1 MKFAHLADTHIRNL
15 KYHKEYKEVFRKLY
29 MKLKEEKVDC
39 IIHCGDIA
47 HTKTQISP
55 EFVEMCS
62 DFLFN
67 LAEIAPTYVILGNH
81 DGNLKNSNRQDALSP
96 IAQALKHPNLKLLKD
111 SGETEINDQFTIN
124 VLSVFDRDN
133 WKLPTNRDRVNIAL
147 YHGAVSGVKTDTGWT
162 MESGEDDINIFNN
175 FDYGFLGDIHK
186 TNQLLDAEGRIRY
199 SGSTVQQNHGE
210 TNDKGFLLWD
220 ILDKETFSCTH
231 HVLENPTPFIT
242 LKLTP
247 KGRIPNK
254 VHVQEGARLRLVTE
268 NNLPLDVI
276 RRAIDVAK
284 HRFSPESVTF
294 LNRASGDRKNMEE
307 STNSLG
313 REDLR
318 DLAVQERLIQ
328 EYLEDFHP
336 SDETLKHVFS
346 SNSNYNTK
354 AEQQEDVQRNVNW
367 RLSKLEWDNLF
378 NYGEGNSIDFADKS
392 GVVGIL
398 GKNFSGKSSI
408 IDSLLYTL
416 YNTTSKRNRKNLNLI
431 NQNKENCRGYV
442 EVGIG
447 AKTYCIE
454 RTSTKYTK
462 KLKGKQT
469 LEAKTD
475 VNFWFVDEIT
485 DEETSLNGITR
496 SETDKNIR
504 KVFGTL
510 EDFLTTSMAS
520 QLDSLSYINEGST
533 RRKEILAKFLDL
545 EFFDKKFRLI
555 KEDSVDAKAVVKR
568 FSDVDYD
575 EEIKDARTL
584 LARSQAELSVNKR
597 ELDQYESEKE
607 KLVVDLSSINNKLQ
621 QIPSEVVENSGLEKK
636 LATTEK
642 NIATLEI
649 NASSASEKLDA
660 CAMIYDKLENFINN
674 FDIENWK
681 NRNQDIEEMNERL
694 QKVQRDLE
702 EYETLNTRNKS
713 KIDLLK
719 KAPCG
724 TVLKQKCHF
733 VKDAYAAYED
743 VSRTRIAVN
752 QLSLNKK
759 TLISRLKESQPEKV
773 MRYIDQYEA
782 LLEKKRQKTIEVAN
796 LKLETQKSKTRLF
809 ELKTRKEDIVARLQE
824 QQENL
829 DLIKELKGL
838 EKEKLKTQKSLTK
851 ATTAHEKQKNLVL
864 DLYKKSGSHE
874 QRLEELLEQ
883 KQEFEEMEKEFTT
896 LDLLMRCMHPNGI
909 SYDVI
914 KKQLPVIN
922 TEISKVLTNI
932 VDFEIFFENDENRL
946 NILIQHPGYAA
957 RPIEMGSGAEK
968 TISAMAIRLALL
980 NVSTL
985 PKSDVFI
992 LDEPGTALDEDNM
1005 EGFIR
1010 ILEMIKTQFKTVL
1023 LISHLDT
1030 LKDIVD
1036 QQIIID
1042 KKSGYASIQE

>member
-15 KYHKEYKEVFRKLY
+15 KYHKEYKEVFQKLY
-29 MKLKEEKVDC
+29 EQLKKEKVDC

-81 DGNLKNSNRQDALSP
+81 DGNLKNSSRQDALSP
-96 IAQALKHPNLKLLKD
+96 IAAALKHPNLTLLKN
-111 SGETEINDQFTIN
+111 SGETKINDKFTVN
-124 VLSVFDRDN
+124 VLSVFDREN
-133 WKLPTNRDRVNIAL
+133 WQLPTNREKVNIAL

-186 TNQLLDAEGRIRY
+186 TNQALDADGKIRY
-199 SGSTVQQNHGE
+199 PGSTVQQNHGE

-220 ILDKETFSCTH
+220 IVDKESYTCAH
-231 HVLENPTPFIT
+231 HILENPKPFIT
-242 LKLTP
+242 VKLSP
-247 KGRIPNK
+247 KGRLPNK
-254 VHVQEGARLRLVTE
+254 LKVQKNARLRLVTE
-268 NNLPLDVI
+268 NNLPLDVV

-284 HRFSPESVTF
+284 HRYSPESVTF
-294 LNRASGDRKNMEE
+294 LNRAHGARKDLQE
-307 STNSLG
+307 STSAL
-313 REDLR
+313 RKEDLR
-318 DLAVQERLIQ
+318 DPAVQEKLIA

-336 SDETLKHVFS
+336 SDEILKDIFS
-346 SNSNYNTK
+346 SNSSYNSK

-367 RLSKLEWDNLF
+367 KLLKLEWDNLF
-378 NYGEGNSIDFADKS
+378 NYGDGNTIDFTEKA
-392 GVVGIL
+392 GIVGIL

-408 IDSLLYTL
+408 IDSLLYAL

-431 NQNKENCRGYV
+431 NQNKDNSRGYV

-447 AKTYCIE
+447 NKTYFVE

-475 VNFWFVDEIT
+475 VNFWLVDQAT
-485 DEETSLNGITR
+485 GEERSLNGITR
-496 SETDKNIR
+496 AETDKNIR

-545 EFFDKKFRLI
+545 EFFDKKFKLI
-555 KEDSVDAKAVVKR
+555 KDDSVDTKAVVKR
-568 FSDVDYD
+568 FSEIDYD
-575 EEIKDARTL
+575 NEIKEARTT
-584 LARSQAELSVNKR
+584 LARAMTELSVNQR
-597 ELDQYESEKE
+597 ELEEHESTKE
-607 KLVVDLSSINNKLQ
+607 NLAVQLSGINNKLQ
-621 QIPSEVVENSGLEKK
+621 QIPSEVVKNSSLESDLISVEN
-636 LATTEK
+636 T
-642 NIATLEI
+642 IAALEI
-649 NASSASEKLDA
+649 NASDAQQKLDS
-660 CAMIYDKLENFINN
+660 CTIVYDKLDNFIDS
-674 FDIENWK
+674 FDIDDWK
-681 NRNQDIEEMNERL
+681 GRNQNIEEMNDRL
-694 QKVQRDLE
+694 QKVQRDLQ
-702 EYETLNTRNKS
+702 EYETLNSSNQS
-713 KIDLLK
+713 KIELLK

-724 TVLKQKCHF
+724 TALKQECHF
-733 VKDAYAAYED
+733 VKDAYAAYQD

-759 TLISRLKESQPEKV
+759 TLISKLRESQPEKV
-773 MRYIDQYEA
+773 IQYIEQYEL
-782 LLEKKRQKTIEVAN
+782 LLEKKRQKTVDVAN
-796 LKLETQKSKTRLF
+796 LKLDLQKSKSKLL
-809 ELKTRKEDIVARLQE
+809 ELRAFKEEINVKLQE
-824 QQENL
+824 QKENL
-829 DLIKELKGL
+829 DLIKELKVL
-838 EKEKLKTQKSLTK
+838 EKEKLKLEGQATSALASYESQKK
-851 ATTAHEKQKNLVL
+851 FVL
-864 DLYKKSGSHE
+864 ELYKKNGSSE
-874 QRLEELLEQ
+874 QHLEELLEQ
-883 KQEFEEMEKEFTT
+883 KAQFETMEKEFAT

-909 SYDVI
+909 SYDII
-914 KKQLPVIN
+914 KKRLPVIN
-922 TEISKVLTNI
+922 AEVSKILTNI

-946 NILIQHPGYAA
+946 NILIQHPGYDP

-985 PKSDVFI
+985 PKGDIFI

-1010 ILEMIKTQFKTVL
+1010 ILDMIKTQFKTVL

-1036 QQIIID
+1036 QQVIIE
-1042 KKSGYASIQE
+1042 KKNGYASIQE

>member
-210 TNDKGFLLWD
+210 TNDKGFLLWN

-294 LNRASGDRKNMEE
+294 LNRASGDRKDMEE

-313 REDLR
+313 KEDLR

-713 KIDLLK
+713 KIELLK

-809 ELKTRKEDIVARLQE
+809 ELKTRKEDIVVRLQE

-851 ATTAHEKQKNLVL
+851 ATAAHEKQKNLVL

-883 KQEFEEMEKEFTT
+883 KQQFEEMEKEFTT

-946 NILIQHPGYAA
+946 NILIQHPGYAP

>member
-210 TNDKGFLLWD
+210 TNDKGFLLWN

-294 LNRASGDRKNMEE
+294 LNRASGDRKDMEE

-313 REDLR
+313 KEDLR

-649 NASSASEKLDA
+649 NVSSASEKLDA

-702 EYETLNTRNKS
+702 EYETLNIRNKS
-713 KIDLLK
+713 KIELLK

-809 ELKTRKEDIVARLQE
+809 ELKTRKEDIVVRLQE

-851 ATTAHEKQKNLVL
+851 ATAAHEKQKNLVL

-883 KQEFEEMEKEFTT
+883 KQQFEEMEKEFTT

-946 NILIQHPGYAA
+946 NILIQHPGYAP

>member
-968 TISAMAIRLALL
+968 
-980 NVSTL
+980 
-985 PKSDVFI
+985 D
-992 LDEPGTALDEDNM
+992 
-1005 EGFIR
+1005 
-1010 ILEMIKTQFKTVL
+1010 
-1023 LISHLDT
+1023 
-1030 LKDIVD
+1030 
-1036 QQIIID
+1036 
-1042 KKSGYASIQE
+1042 Y

>member
-210 TNDKGFLLWD
+210 TNDKGFLLWN

-254 VHVQEGARLRLVTE
+254 VHVKEGARLRLVTE

-294 LNRASGDRKNMEE
+294 LNRASGDRKDMEE

-313 REDLR
+313 KEDLR

-584 LARSQAELSVNKR
+584 LARSQTELSVNKR

-649 NASSASEKLDA
+649 NVSSASEKLDA

-713 KIDLLK
+713 KIELLK

-809 ELKTRKEDIVARLQE
+809 ELKTRKEDIVVRLQE

-851 ATTAHEKQKNLVL
+851 ATAAHEKQKNLVL

-883 KQEFEEMEKEFTT
+883 KQQFEEMEKEFTT

-946 NILIQHPGYAA
+946 NILIQHPGYAP

>member
-210 TNDKGFLLWD
+210 TNDKGFLLWN

-294 LNRASGDRKNMEE
+294 LNRASGDRKDMEE
-307 STNSLG
+307 NTNSLG
-313 REDLR
+313 KEDLR

-649 NASSASEKLDA
+649 NVSSASEKLDA

-713 KIDLLK
+713 KIELLK

-759 TLISRLKESQPEKV
+759 TLISRLNESQPEKV

-809 ELKTRKEDIVARLQE
+809 ELKTRKEDIVVRLQE

-851 ATTAHEKQKNLVL
+851 ATAAHEKQKNLVL

-883 KQEFEEMEKEFTT
+883 KQQFEEMEKEFTT

-946 NILIQHPGYAA
+946 NILIQHPGYAP